1 VEAEEARRKE
11 EAKKEAEKKSYSDK
25 HENIDN
31 SGSDYSYVRE
41 SGTKNFAARCCPP
54 FLTVLCALIS
64 LMTIATGATFW
75 TIGQLNLV
83 NNRVITTGVDAYAYP
98 LGISLVAVGSLFVG
112 ITVIVGIWSYSRQ
125 REEQRVIRL

>member
-1 VEAEEARRKE
+1 
-11 EAKKEAEKKSYSDK
+11 
-25 HENIDN
+25 
-31 SGSDYSYVRE
+31 
-41 SGTKNFAARCCPP
+41 
-54 FLTVLCALIS
+54 
-64 LMTIATGATFW
+64 MTIATGATFW